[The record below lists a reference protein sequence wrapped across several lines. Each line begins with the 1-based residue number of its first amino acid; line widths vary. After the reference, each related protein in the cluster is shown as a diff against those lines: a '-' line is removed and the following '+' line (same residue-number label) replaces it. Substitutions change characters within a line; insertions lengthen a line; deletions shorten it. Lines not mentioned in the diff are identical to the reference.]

1 MDGWIH
7 VRCAVLC
14 LNSWARQ
21 CSLSIKVPSRKQTKI
36 VFFSR
41 ETIQSLYE
49 NCMNRSTTN
58 HVAIP
63 NVISNAMATSR
74 TLDFVNAM
82 NTKNRSKIHQPTD
95 ITTAEPW
102 NIYTY
107 IFVGKSAYDVC
118 VPRKCRSQNKSNGH
132 THIIHV
138 MRGSIGSTA
147 HKWLEQTAWIV
158 SN

>member
-36 VFFSR
+36 VFFFRVKRYNLCMRTVWIVVRRIMLRYQMWYQMQWPHR
-41 ETIQSLYE
+41 EHWISSMRWIQ
-49 NCMNRSTTN
+49 
-58 HVAIP
+58 
-63 NVISNAMATSR
+63 
-74 TLDFVNAM
+74 
-82 NTKNRSKIHQPTD
+82 KIGQKF
-95 ITTAEPW
+95 ITQLILQQQPW

-107 IFVGKSAYDVC
+107 KFIGKSAYDVC